1 MMKINRKIVLVVL
14 VLSLSLVLFS
24 SIAFAQVG
32 GRFKPVIHAR
42 DWVAITG
49 KPLGATAG
57 ALIFA
62 QGGNAMD
69 AACAMLATVCV
80 MTDSLHWG
88 GETQSLVYDPQANKV
103 FGVNGMGHAYTG
115 ATPEFFFEKGLAFP
129 PNYDVLAA
137 STPGTPRG
145 LMYQLAEWGT
155 MSLAEV
161 LAPAIRMA
169 EGYPIEEQLV
179 SGITNSKEM
188 LSGWKYSAPIY
199 LPNGGEAPR
208 VGQIFVQ
215 KDLANMFRKLVE
227 TERLALVNGA
237 TRKEA
242 IEAANHRFY
251 AGDIAQ
257 EFVRA
262 SQENGGQH
270 TMEDLYYSGVEW
282 WDLTKEEP
290 ITVNYKG
297 IDVYKLTSWTQG
309 PVLLQMLNLLELV
322 DMSKYERGTAE
333 YIHLIYQI
341 MNLAYADR
349 DFYYGDPRW
358 EPKTPLEGLLS
369 KEYAAERFK
378 LINYEKN
385 EPNVRPGDPYP
396 YQGEENPFK
405 DKLAS
410 WKPNVTGIAWNA
422 AIEERFLAGT
432 TSIQAADA
440 KSGMVVS
447 ITPSGGWN
455 PVFVAGHTGVGM
467 SQRMQQFVVDENLN
481 PFNVVQPWKQPRV
494 TLTPSLAMKDG
505 VPFLSFAV
513 QGGDTQEQNQIQAFL
528 DVVEWGLDV
537 QQACEGAQ
545 FTSYQMQSSFGDHAQ
560 YPGRIQLDNR
570 IAKEEADKLTA
581 MGYDVR
587 WRGELRVNSGPIN
600 AIWFDQENQTMWG
613 GSSINGEDYGIGW

>member
-1 MMKINRKIVLVVL
+1 M
-14 VLSLSLVLFS
+14 LVLFIFV
-24 SIAFAQVG
+24 SITTGTVFAQVG

-69 AACAMLATVCV
+69 AACAMLAAVCV
-80 MTDSLHWG
+80 MTDSLHFG
-88 GETQSLVYDPQANKV
+88 GETQTLVYDPQLNKV

-115 ATPEFFFEKGLAFP
+115 ATPEFFFDQGMAFP

-155 MSLAEV
+155 MSLEQV

-169 EGYPIEEQLV
+169 EGYPIEQQLV
-179 SGITNSKEM
+179 NSIASQKQR

-199 LPNGGEAPR
+199 LPNGGEPPR
-208 VGQIFVQ
+208 PGQIFVQ
-215 KDLANMFRKLVE
+215 RDLANMFRKLVE
-227 TERLALVNGA
+227 AERQALANGA

-242 IEAANHRFY
+242 IYAANYRFY
-251 AGDIAQ
+251 AGDIGQ
-257 EFVRA
+257 EFVRS
-262 SQENGGQH
+262 SQEQGGKH
-270 TMEDLYYSGVEW
+270 TMEDMYFSGVEW

-309 PVLLQMLNLLELV
+309 PVFLQMLNLLELV
-322 DMSKYERGTAE
+322 DFSKYQRGTAE
-333 YIHLIYQI
+333 YIHMLYQI
-341 MNLAYADR
+341 MNLAFADR

-358 EPKTPLEGLLS
+358 DPKTPLKGLLS
-369 KEYAAERFK
+369 KEYAKERFAQ
-378 LINYEKN
+378 INWERN
-385 EPNVRPGDPYP
+385 DPNVGPGDPYP

-405 DKLAS
+405 DKLS
-410 WKPNVTGIAWNA
+410 NWKPNVTGIAWNS
-422 AIEERFLAGT
+422 EVEQQFLAGT
-432 TSIQAADA
+432 TSVQAADS
-440 KSGMVVS
+440 KGMVVS
-447 ITPSGGWN
+447 MTPSGGWN
-455 PVFVAGHTGVGM
+455 PVVIAGHTGVGM

-481 PFNVVQPWKQPRV
+481 PFNVVAPHKQPRV
-494 TLTPSLAMKDG
+494 TLTPTLCLKDG
-505 VPFLSFAV
+505 IPYLSMAV
-513 QGGDTQEQNQIQAFL
+513 QGGDTQEQNQIQFFL
-528 DVVEWGLDV
+528 DFVEWGLDV
-537 QQACEGAQ
+537 QQAAEGAQ

-570 IAKEEADKLTA
+570 IAKEEAEKLKA
-581 MGYDVR
+581 MGYEVQ

-600 AIWFDQENQTMWG
+600 AIYFDWENQTMWG
-613 GSSINGEDYGIGW
+613 GSSIHGEDYGIGW